1 MELDGCFHTC
11 HAYFEIVNLVFRGRL
26 FSCMKADE
34 ARSSVL
40 KVCTSE
46 IHTRS
51 KFLRVYNCMFMY
63 YLKNEQECFIR
74 FKATSAQ
81 REWL

>member
-1 MELDGCFHTC
+1 VSAILLLGDLQFGESNKRDVL
-11 HAYFEIVNLVFRGRL
+11 AFRNGEVL
-26 FSCMKADE
+26 EKG
-34 ARSSVL
+34 SSSNSSIEMYAANIL
-40 KVCTSE
+40 Y
-46 IHTRS
+46 II
-51 KFLRVYNCMFMY
+51 FMY